1 MHLRALE
8 RPEVSGMR
16 VLAVAGNM
24 TMVAIATELKRAYP
38 KRRIATRVAP
48 MVVLRLLALFDPQ
61 IKAILPAVGKSHP
74 MSNARAREVLDM
86 RFISPEGALRA
97 SADWLLEKGEV

>member
-1 MHLRALE
+1 M
-8 RPEVSGMR
+8 V
-16 VLAVAGNM
+16 
-24 TMVAIATELKRAYP
+24 TMAAELKRAYP

-86 RFISPEGALRA
+86 QFISPEAALRA
-97 SADWLLEKGEV
+97 SAEWLLTQGEV